1 MSKIFHL
8 ALDNNSSEWMDRL
21 IRIRWII
28 AFSTLFITTIASYL
42 LPNTIHFYL
51 LLITI
56 IILVGF
62 NTALFTYSRLVKSKS
77 VSSGY
82 YAVIA
87 HLQMLVDLL
96 FLTIFLHFLGGLET
110 HFFFFYLIYVII
122 ASFLFN
128 KSISFAYVGLANIFF
143 LTLLVLEWQ
152 ELIPHYNLYGFR
164 LISRFQQPIHIFATS
179 FTLLVTSL
187 LSVHVVSTMV
197 GRLRGRE
204 LELVEMN
211 VACQLRTSELSE
223 ANQSCELKTNEL
235 AEMVQKLQDRE
246 RELTESN
253 LVCELKT
260 RELAES
266 NLVCELK
273 TNELAELNAR
283 LERLDK
289 ARTQFIWAV
298 THELRAPVAAIQ
310 SYMKLILEGY
320 IPAEKLNDVIHKAEK
335 QALRQ
340 LDLINDLLQLA
351 RLEDLDLETKAESVD
366 VVQILEEV
374 NESMRI
380 LAEGNE
386 ISFNVHVDNYISLA
400 KANPEH
406 VKSLWTNLI
415 GNAIKYTDCGGSI
428 NVSLTQDHDYIIGT
442 VEDSGI
448 GISQECKPHIFEQ
461 FYRAKNAKSMN
472 RHGTGLGL
480 SIVKRI
486 VETYGGKISF
496 ESEPGKVTKFTFTLP
511 KFMDGVPK

>member
-1 MSKIFHL
+1 VSKIFHL
-8 ALDNNSSEWMDRL
+8 ALENNSSEWMNRL

-28 AFSTLFITTIASYL
+28 AFSTLFITIVASYL
-42 LPNTIHFYL
+42 LPNAIHFYP

-56 IILVGF
+56 IIFVGF
-62 NTALFTYSRLVKSKS
+62 NTALFIHSHLVKSKS
-77 VSSGY
+77 VSSGH
-82 YAVIA
+82 YAFIA
-87 HLQMLVDLL
+87 HLQMLIDLL

-128 KSISFAYVGLANIFF
+128 RSISFTYAVLANIFF

-179 FTLLVTSL
+179 FTLFITSL
-187 LSVHVVSTMV
+187 FAVHIISTMV

-204 LELVEMN
+204 QELLEMN

-246 RELTESN
+246 RELT
-253 LVCELKT
+253 
-260 RELAES
+260 ES

-351 RLEDLDLETKAESVD
+351 RLEDLDLETKAEAVD

-374 NESMRI
+374 NDSMRI

-415 GNAIKYTDCGGSI
+415 SNAIKYTDCGGSI

-496 ESEPGKVTKFTFTLP
+496 ESEGKGTKFTFTLP
-511 KFMDGVPK
+511 KFIDDVPR

>member
-1 MSKIFHL
+1 
-8 ALDNNSSEWMDRL
+8 
-21 IRIRWII
+21 
-28 AFSTLFITTIASYL
+28 
-42 LPNTIHFYL
+42 
-51 LLITI
+51 
-56 IILVGF
+56 
-62 NTALFTYSRLVKSKS
+62 
-77 VSSGY
+77 
-82 YAVIA
+82 
-87 HLQMLVDLL
+87 L
-96 FLTIFLHFLGGLET
+96 FLAI
-110 HFFFFYLIYVII
+110 
-122 ASFLFN
+122 
-128 KSISFAYVGLANIFF
+128 
-143 LTLLVLEWQ
+143 LVLEWQ
-152 ELIPHYNLYGFR
+152 ELIPHYNLSGFR
-164 LISRFQQPIHIFATS
+164 LLSRFQQPIHIFTTS
-179 FTLLVTSL
+179 FTLLATSL
-187 LSVHVVSTMV
+187 LTAHIVTTMIR
-197 GRLRGRE
+197 RLRGRE
-204 LELVEMN
+204 QELLEMN
-211 VACQLRTSELSE
+211 VACQLRTRELSE
-223 ANQSCELKTNEL
+223 ANISCELKTKEL
-235 AEMVQKLQDRE
+235 ADMVQKLQDRE

-260 RELAES
+260 KELAES
-266 NLVCELK
+266 NFVCELK

-320 IPAEKLNDVIHKAEK
+320 IPTEKLNDVIHKAEK

-340 LDLINDLLQLA
+340 LDLIGDLLQLA
-351 RLEDLDLETKAESVD
+351 RLEDLDLEAKAEPVN

-380 LAEGNE
+380 IAEGNE
-386 ISFNVHVDNYISLA
+386 ISFNVHVDHDIPLA
-400 KANPEH
+400 KASPEH

-428 NVSLTQDHDYIIGT
+428 YVSLTQDHDYVIGT

-461 FYRAKNAKSMN
+461 FYRAKSAKSMN

-496 ESEPGKVTKFTFTLP
+496 ESEPGKGTKFIFTLP
-511 KFMDGVPK
+511 KITDEITKLLTI